1 MLHGF
6 RKTITAKYMDYFYD
20 YFLITLFTLH
30 FRVFHLFIFVCLFCL
45 DFLPSISFCVSQRN
59 ENNTRLTFWSE
70 LFIYCSLLLSFFLY
84 HVFVNFWDW
93 FWIMQILEWCSLSFA
108 HKMSFIQIALAW
120 RRSAL
125 FLVLLVTRLY
135 NVPSLVYP
143 QLKLCEAASRSFLPA
158 ARGLLPPQ
166 QPCVVL
172 SPATGEHHDGEHAH
186 TNPSY
191 TGHSPGL

>member
-6 RKTITAKYMDYFYD
+6 RKTITAKNMGYFYD

-84 HVFVNFWDW
+84 HVFVNFWVLNYADPW
-93 FWIMQILEWCSLSFA
+93 MMQLEFCTQNELHSNCSC
-108 HKMSFIQIALAW
+108 
-120 RRSAL
+120 
-125 FLVLLVTRLY
+125 
-135 NVPSLVYP
+135 
-143 QLKLCEAASRSFLPA
+143 LKEKCTFSDAFSNKTL
-158 ARGLLPPQ
+158 
-166 QPCVVL
+166 
-172 SPATGEHHDGEHAH
+172 
-186 TNPSY
+186 
-191 TGHSPGL
+191 